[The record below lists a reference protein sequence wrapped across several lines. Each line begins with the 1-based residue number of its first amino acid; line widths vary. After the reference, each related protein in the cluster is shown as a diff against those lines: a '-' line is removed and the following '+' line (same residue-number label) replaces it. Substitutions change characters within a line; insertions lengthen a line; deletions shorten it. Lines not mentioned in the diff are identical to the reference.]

1 MGDKHSS
8 AGSLAPPKL
17 LSSSQVLS
25 QRLIE
30 LLTLLRRPLLDG
42 PHVGDVMNLLSIL
55 RNFLPQTLVG
65 FARRIRDRFKSG
77 RVDTR
82 PPREVFSEVYE
93 KGLWGKSSDPNRPY
107 FSGSGSHEEAI
118 VTRYVQSVGD
128 FLRTLPRKP
137 NVVDLGCGDFAVGSQ
152 IRPLCERYVACDV
165 VPSLIEHNRSEYRT
179 LDVDFRLIDISSDEL
194 PHGDIAFIRQVLQH
208 LPNSRIAKL
217 VPKLEQHFTH
227 LILTEHLPSAAT
239 FVPNLDL
246 GSASAEIRLG
256 KGSGIVLT
264 KPPFNLR
271 TVNERVLCEV
281 SEFGGVIRTTV
292 YQLK

>member
-1 MGDKHSS
+1 M
-8 AGSLAPPKL
+8 
-17 LSSSQVLS
+17 
-25 QRLIE
+25 
-30 LLTLLRRPLLDG
+30 
-42 PHVGDVMNLLSIL
+42 
-55 RNFLPQTLVG
+55 NFLRVIKPLFPRSFVG
-65 FARRIRDRFKSG
+65 LARRIRGRFRSG
-77 RVDTR
+77 GSDTR

-107 FSGSGSHEEAI
+107 FSGSGSHDAAI
-118 VTRYVQSVGD
+118 VAVYVESVCD
-128 FLRTLPRKP
+128 FLRTLPVKP

-152 IRPLCERYVACDV
+152 IRPFCHGYIACDV

-194 PHGDIAFIRQVLQH
+194 PYGDIVFIRQVLQH

-217 VPKLEQHFTH
+217 VPKLEKNFTH
-227 LILTEHLPSAAT
+227 LIVTEHLPSAAT

-256 KGSGIVLT
+256 KGSGVVLT

-271 TVNERVLCEV
+271 TLNERVLCEV
-281 SEFGGVIRTTV
+281 GEFGGVIRTTM
-292 YQLK
+292 YRLK